1 MRSRRLYALAVSY
14 AVGAAGCA
22 ELGVIDD
29 GRALSRGATNGGTVL
44 HPIQLPAE
52 GDGYWVPPLWRARG
66 HEYGSEGAIDLV
78 VGVARR
84 IAGPGAPRLGVGD
97 ISPLVGG
104 ESAEHHSHQAGRDI
118 DLLFFVTTPDGTPI
132 ENDAMRKFG
141 PDGLTRVERGE
152 PGLPRRR
159 FDLARNWALVRA
171 LVTAPE
177 ADVQWVFLSEPLSLA
192 LLDYARAHGESDA
205 LVARARAVLHQP
217 GDSAP
222 HDDHM
227 HVRIFCSP
235 ADRAAG
241 CIDHGP
247 PPADDPPP
255 RDDAAALAAR
265 ALARFPRAALAGR

>member
-1 MRSRRLYALAVSY
+1 LAIAAGLAV
-14 AVGAAGCA
+14 AAAGCA

-44 HPIQLPAE
+44 HPIQLPAD
-52 GDGYWVPPLWRARG
+52 GDGYWIPPLWRARG
-66 HEYGSEGAIDLV
+66 HEYGSEGAIDLI

-84 IAGPGAPRLGVGD
+84 LETPGGPRLGVGD

-118 DLLFFVTTPDGTPI
+118 DLLFFVTTPDGVAI

-141 PDGLTRVERGE
+141 PDGLSRLERGD
-152 PGLPRRR
+152 PGAPRRR
-159 FDLARNWALVRA
+159 FDLARNWSLVRA
-171 LVTAPE
+171 LITAPE
-177 ADVQWVFLSEPLSLA
+177 AEVQYIFLWEPLTLA
-192 LLDYARAHGESDA
+192 LLDYAHAHGESDA
-205 LVARARAVLHQP
+205 MIARARAVLHQP

-227 HVRIFCSP
+227 HVRIFCSA

-241 CIDHGP
+241 CIDRGP
-247 PPADDPPP
+247 PHADDLPP
-255 RDDAAALAAR
+255 RDDAAAFAAS
-265 ALARFPRAALAGR
+265 ALAHMPRAALTGR